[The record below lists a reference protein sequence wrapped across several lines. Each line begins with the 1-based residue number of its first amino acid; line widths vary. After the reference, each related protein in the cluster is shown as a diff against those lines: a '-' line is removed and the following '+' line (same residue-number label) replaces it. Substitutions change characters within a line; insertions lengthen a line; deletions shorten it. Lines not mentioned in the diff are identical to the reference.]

1 VVEGIE
7 GGDAAGA
14 GRLAGE
20 GWWWAGGCGA
30 GVLGAGV
37 GVGRR
42 PARWWSSRFLAAET
56 T

>member
-1 VVEGIE
+1 MVEGIE

-42 PARWWSSRFLAAET
+42 PAGSGGLRFLAAET